1 MEFKDLYLK
10 RRTCRS
16 YKPIEVEED
25 KLTYILD
32 AGMHAPVSR
41 GSYKDYL
48 LYSLKG
54 EKFERIISIIK
65 NIREMDVSYNSK
77 NVILLFS
84 KNNSEVLANQDA
96 GSIIENMCL
105 AASDLDLG
113 STFSYSVARL
123 IASSKECLEI
133 LNVPTDYKILSG
145 MFVGYIDCPNMTNV
159 DHVIKVIK

>member
-25 KLTYILD
+25 KLTFILD

-65 NIREMDVSYNSK
+65 NVRGMDVSYNSK

-145 MFVGYIDCPNMTNV
+145 VFVGYIDCPNMTNV

>member
-25 KLTYILD
+25 KLTFILD

-65 NIREMDVSYNSK
+65 NVRGMDVSYNSK